1 MFENPAAPLTQFIT
15 RVVVSWQQLAD
26 ELELSWGL
34 ETGRH
39 CLGEFEQR
47 LGSLVTVG
55 RRPNYEA
62 ATAETGRCVGNCTG
76 Q

>member
-1 MFENPAAPLTQFIT
+1 M
-15 RVVVSWQQLAD
+15 
-26 ELELSWGL
+26 G
-34 ETGRH
+34 TGDRPP
-39 CLGEFEQR
+39 CLGEFE
-47 LGSLVTVG
+47 LCVGSLVTVG